1 MESRYLELEEAI
13 NQITIQGCLKF
24 SNPMKLVLE
33 RKGDTIAQHEIK
45 PIEKGG
51 FAKSNEVL
59 TQDSQI
65 VRDAQPGDTISIQGG
80 SYIYYMKVQM
90 FAKEDESPNKP

>member
-1 MESRYLELEEAI
+1 MKSGYLELEEAI
-13 NQITIQGCLKF
+13 NQITIQGCF
-24 SNPMKLVLE
+24 YSGAPMKLVLE

-65 VRDAQPGDTISIQGG
+65 VRDAQPGDTIRIQGG
-80 SYIYYMKVQM
+80 WYIFYMKVQV
-90 FAKEDESPNKP
+90 FAKED